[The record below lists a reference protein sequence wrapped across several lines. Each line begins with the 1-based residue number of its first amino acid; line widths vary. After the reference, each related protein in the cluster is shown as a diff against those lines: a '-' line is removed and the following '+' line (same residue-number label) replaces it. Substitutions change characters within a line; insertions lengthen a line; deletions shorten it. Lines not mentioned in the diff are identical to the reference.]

1 MASDSKLVVR
11 KHRVNGHYFWCND
24 AGQLLPTAS
33 GQAKG
38 SILNTSALHMQTT
51 AGKSEPIGARAASS
65 NK

>member
-33 GQAKG
+33 GQVKG
-38 SILNTSALHMQTT
+38 SISNTPANPNRSAL
-51 AGKSEPIGARAASS
+51 
-65 NK
+65 